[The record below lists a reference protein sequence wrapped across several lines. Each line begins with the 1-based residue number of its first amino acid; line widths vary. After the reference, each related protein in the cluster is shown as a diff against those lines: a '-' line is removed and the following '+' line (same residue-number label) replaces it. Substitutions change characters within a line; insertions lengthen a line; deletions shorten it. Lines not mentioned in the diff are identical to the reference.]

1 MMNPSGDDRVSGD
14 RISDH
19 WISIAVLG
27 RPRGNR
33 GELTAESLSS
43 RPQRFST
50 LKEVRLL
57 GESGAAFQVEEV
69 WNHGGTL
76 IFKFAGV
83 DSISDAEKLRG
94 FEVQV
99 PRSERIELEPGEYF
113 HSDIIGCEVRDRAT
127 DRVIGR
133 VTNFE
138 EYGGPPLLEIDKGP
152 LRIPFVKAIC
162 VDIRPEEKLIR
173 VDLPEGLEELP

>member
-1 MMNPSGDDRVSGD
+1 MSNSSDSASGGE
-14 RISDH
+14 

-43 RPQRFST
+43 RPERFSQ

-57 GESGAAFQVEEV
+57 QESSAIFQVEEV
-69 WNHGGTL
+69 WHHDGAL
-76 IFKFAGV
+76 VFRFAGV
-83 DSISDAEKLRG
+83 ETISDAEKLRG
-94 FEVQV
+94 AEVQV

-113 HSDIIGCEVRDRAT
+113 HSDLIGCEVRDRAS
-127 DRVIGR
+127 DRLIGR

-138 EYGGPPLLEIDKGP
+138 EYGGPPLIQIDGG
-152 LRIPFVKAIC
+152 RVMIPFVKAIC
-162 VDIRPEEKLIR
+162 VDIQPERKLIR
-173 VDLPEGLEELP
+173 VELPEGLEDLA